1 MIPRMGRRRL
11 QLAAVAALLALA
23 VACCGGS
30 QARPHASGGGTAPA
44 PPLPNEPLPHDP
56 ARLAARL
63 AQVTDALNS
72 SIDRWNRQGNPSAA
86 APPTDVTL
94 EALYTQRVYRLLA
107 QRPSLAAA
115 TLRRLPARLRSGAR
129 DTTTA
134 LSDLFHLTPPTHKRR
149 FRTGPPAAAG
159 ALLRYYRA
167 GQRRFRIAWNVL
179 AAVNFVESAFGRFRN
194 SSSAGAQGPMQF
206 LPSTWRVY
214 GLGGDIHDP
223 HDAILGAANY
233 LHRSGAPG
241 SYTHALFAYNP
252 SRLYVDAVLRYARR
266 MARDRHAYFAYYSW
280 QVFVRTPSGEKRIT
294 GPR

>member
-1 MIPRMGRRRL
+1 
-11 QLAAVAALLALA
+11 LAVAAALLALA
-23 VACCGGS
+23 VGCCGGS
-30 QARPHASGGGTAPA
+30 QARPHTSQGGT
-44 PPLPNEPLPHDP
+44 PPPPSPSEPLPHDP
-56 ARLAARL
+56 GTLAARL
-63 AQVTDALNS
+63 ARASDALNS
-72 SIDRWNRQGNPSAA
+72 AIDTWTRQGNPSAG
-86 APPTDVTL
+86 APPTEVTL

-107 QRPSLAAA
+107 RRPRLAAA

-134 LSDLFHLTPPTHKRR
+134 LSDLFRLTPPTHKRR
-149 FRTGPPAAAG
+149 FRTGPPASAG
-159 ALLRYYRA
+159 ALLGYYRA

-206 LPSTWRVY
+206 LPATWRVY

-241 SYTHALFAYNP
+241 SYTRALFAYNP

-266 MARDRHAYFAYYSW
+266 MARDRRAYFAYYSW
-280 QVFVRTPSGEKRIT
+280 QVFVRTPSGEKQIT
-294 GPR
+294 GPS